1 VARLRDAAPDDSI
14 RDFVT
19 QLAVEALR
27 VPAADGEPDVRYAD
41 AVLATVEGNAVG
53 RRILVVKSRLERLS
67 PVDAQPDYN
76 RTFGDLIA
84 LEQRRKALVE
94 KAAGA
99 F

>member
-1 VARLRDAAPDDSI
+1 
-14 RDFVT
+14 
-19 QLAVEALR
+19 
-27 VPAADGEPDVRYAD
+27 
-41 AVLATVEGNAVG
+41 
-53 RRILVVKSRLERLS
+53 LERLS